1 MTVSLAYIPM
11 FQPNP
16 LIPGTD
22 VLIEGIMELRRNRME
37 KGSLHKNRD
46 RPNFGM
52 NKKNRL
58 INMVIIIQKCKY
70 LAEKQFAFLDQK

>member
-1 MTVSLAYIPM
+1 
-11 FQPNP
+11 
-16 LIPGTD
+16 
-22 VLIEGIMELRRNRME
+22 ME